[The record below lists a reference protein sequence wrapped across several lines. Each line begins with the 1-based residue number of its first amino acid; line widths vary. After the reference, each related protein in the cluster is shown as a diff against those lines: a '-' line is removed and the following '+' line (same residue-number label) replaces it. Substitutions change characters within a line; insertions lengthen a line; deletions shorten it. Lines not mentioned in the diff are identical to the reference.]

1 MTSYDAWTDFTEE
14 PGRHH
19 ETYEGDTCLLPE
31 LGIVGWLRF
40 SKAFGHALEPDA
52 HEGEYE
58 IHYIVNGQLHWW
70 VEETAYEL
78 HSEMLLV
85 IKPGERHGSDTGV
98 LEPCEHYWLRIAFPE
113 RKALPGL
120 TAAQT
125 KDVRNEF
132 GSFER
137 RAFPASPAIRR
148 VFSEIIEEHRNQSSH
163 SKLISRSALHILLAS
178 VARDYRHS
186 VDAEREEPSQLSPC
200 VQQCIRTIHESLDA
214 PPTVSEMA
222 QAAYM
227 SETAFRKRFKT
238 EVGCSPLDYTTRR
251 RVREAK
257 KLLARGGRSI
267 TEVAYELGFSS
278 SQYFATVFKRVTG
291 VSPSKLR

>member
-1 MTSYDAWTDFTEE
+1 MKPYDAWTDFAEE

-58 IHYIVNGQLHWW
+58 IHYIVNGELHWW
-70 VEETAYEL
+70 VEETTYDL
-78 HSEMLLV
+78 RSEMLLV

-125 KDVRNEF
+125 RSLRNEF
-132 GSFER
+132 GSFAQR
-137 RAFPASPAIRR
+137 VFPASPAIRR
-148 VFSEIIEEHRNQSSH
+148 AFSEIIEQHRNRSGH
-163 SKLISRSALHILLAS
+163 AALISRSALHILLAS
-178 VARDYRHS
+178 VAGDCRRV
-186 VDAEREEPSQLSPC
+186 VDTGGEEPSQLSPC
-200 VQQCIRTIHESLDA
+200 VQQCIRTIHESIDA
-214 PPTVSEMA
+214 PPAVSQMA
-222 QAAYM
+222 QAAHM
-227 SETAFRKRFKT
+227 SETAFRKRFRG
-238 EVGCSPLDYTTRR
+238 EVGCSPLDYVTRR
-251 RVREAK
+251 RVKEAK
-257 KLLARGGRSI
+257 KLLAQGGRSI
-267 TEVAYELGFSS
+267 TDIAHELGFSS

-291 VSPSKLR
+291 VSPGRLR